1 MTDLDK
7 QTILVVDDHEAVRKQ
22 LYWGLEENYRV
33 LEAGSRAE
41 ALAHLERESVDVVLC
56 DLHLPPLVNEITEG
70 VAVLEAARHFNPPL
84 PVIVL
89 TGSRERAV
97 AVQVTARGA
106 YGFFQK
112 DSFSLDEV
120 EIIVRQAAEKIK
132 LEREKVTLEQE
143 NASLR
148 QQVASGWEEVVGSNV
163 RLQAIFAQAREV
175 ASTSATVLITGESG
189 TGKEVLARAIHRASP
204 RANKPFVACSIAALP
219 ENLVESE
226 LFGHEKGAFTGAAT
240 RRQGRFELANTGT
253 LFLDEIGELSP
264 SMQVKLLRVLQERQ
278 FERLGGKDQLNVDIR
293 VIAATNR
300 NLEEMVEHGQFRA
313 DLYYRL
319 NVVSLELPPLRERAD
334 DISLLAAHFARKAA
348 AKHGR
353 PTPDFAPSMI
363 DALTNYNWPGN
374 IRELENVIERSVVIS
389 SAPILDDTVLPERM
403 RTRVAAIAAHALL
416 HPPIEIITEEN
427 NALSAP
433 QSDLLT
439 LFHHPEFSFENA
451 LTDYK
456 KQLVKIALQECRGS
470 RSEAA
475 AHLKISRQYLHRL
488 INELEV
494 LDAKVSTIASEE

>member
-1 MTDLDK
+1 MADLDK

-22 LYWGLEENYRV
+22 LYWALEENYRV
-33 LEAGSRAE
+33 LEAASRAE
-41 ALAHLERESVDVVLC
+41 ALAHLEQANVDVLLC

-70 VAVLEAARHFNPPL
+70 IAVLEAARQFNPPL

-120 EIIVRQAAEKIK
+120 EIIVRQAAEKIQ

-148 QQVASGWEEVVGSNV
+148 QQVAEGWQEVVGSNAQ
-163 RLQAIFAQAREV
+163 LQAIFAQAREV

-189 TGKEVLARAIHRASP
+189 TGKEVLARAIHRSSP

-219 ENLVESE
+219 ENLIESE

-240 RRQGRFELANTGT
+240 RRQGRFELANGGT
-253 LFLDEIGELSP
+253 LFLDEIGELSQT
-264 SMQVKLLRVLQERQ
+264 MQVKLLRVLQERQ
-278 FERLGGKDQLNVDIR
+278 FERLGGKDQLSVDIR
-293 VIAATNR
+293 VVAATNR
-300 NLEEMVEHGQFRA
+300 NLEEMVTQGQFRA

-319 NVVSLELPPLRERAD
+319 NVVSLELPPLRDRAD
-334 DISLLAAHFARKAA
+334 DIPLLASHFARKAA
-348 AKHGR
+348 AKHAR
-353 PTPDFAPSMI
+353 PTPSFTAAML
-363 DALTNYNWPGN
+363 DALTLYQWPGN

-389 SAPILDDTVLPERM
+389 SATMLDANVLPERM
-403 RTRVAAIAAHALL
+403 RGKAMAAPAANNAAAEHAIAVPVQTIA
-416 HPPIEIITEEN
+416 PPP
-427 NALSAP
+427 AAA
-433 QSDLLT
+433 DLT
-439 LFHHPEFSFENA
+439 PLFHAPEFSFENA
-451 LTDYK
+451 ITDYK
-456 KQLVKIALQECRGS
+456 RQLVRLALRECNGS

-475 AHLKISRQYLHRL
+475 ARLQISRQYLHKL
-488 INELEV
+488 INELQV
-494 LDAKVSTIASEE
+494 NDAKEDAHRR

>member
-1 MTDLDK
+1 MADVEK

-22 LYWGLEENYRV
+22 LFWALEENYRV
-33 LEAGSRAE
+33 LEAASRDE
-41 ALAHLERESVDVVLC
+41 AVSLLEKQPVDVVLC

-70 VAVLEAARHFNPPL
+70 VAVLERARGFNPPI

-112 DSFSLDEV
+112 DSFSLEEV
-120 EIIVRQAAEKIK
+120 EIIVRQAAEKVK
-132 LEREKVTLEQE
+132 LEREKFSLEQE

-148 QQVASGWEEVVGSNV
+148 QQVAEGWQEVVGSNV
-163 RLQAIFAQAREV
+163 KLQSIFSQAREV

-189 TGKEVLARAIHRASP
+189 TGKEVLARAIHRSSP

-226 LFGHEKGAFTGAAT
+226 LFGHEKGAFTGAT
-240 RRQGRFELANTGT
+240 TQRQGRFELANGGT

-264 SMQVKLLRVLQERQ
+264 AMQVKLLRVLQERQ
-278 FERLGGKDQLNVDIR
+278 FERLGGKELLTVDIR

-300 NLEEMVEHGQFRA
+300 NLEEMIEQNHFRA

-319 NVVSLELPPLRERAD
+319 NVVSLELPPLRERTD
-334 DISLLAAHFARKAA
+334 DIPLLAAHFARKAA

-353 PTPDFAPSMI
+353 PTPGFTSAMVDS
-363 DALTNYNWPGN
+363 LCTYHWPGN

-389 SAPILDDTVLPERM
+389 SATTLDVDVLPAKVSGR
-403 RTRVAAIAAHALL
+403 RPVVPVATHEELHVSEQAPAAVLVDTIAALL
-416 HPPIEIITEEN
+416 GEEG
-427 NALSAP
+427 
-433 QSDLLT
+433 
-439 LFHHPEFSFENA
+439 FSFETA
-451 LTDYK
+451 ISDYK
-456 KQLVKIALQECRGS
+456 KKLVKAALESTQGS

-475 AHLKISRQYLHRL
+475 AKLKISRQYLHRL
-488 INELEV
+488 LNEMEG
-494 LDAKVSTIASEE
+494 

>member
-1 MTDLDK
+1 MADLDK

-22 LYWGLEENYRV
+22 LYWALEENYRV
-33 LEAGSRAE
+33 LEAGARAE
-41 ALAHLERESVDVVLC
+41 ALAHLERENIDVVLC
-56 DLHLPPLVNEITEG
+56 DLHLPPRVNEVTEG
-70 VAVLEAARHFNPPL
+70 MAVLEAARQFNPPL

-112 DSFSLDEV
+112 DSFSLEEV

-148 QQVASGWEEVVGSNV
+148 QQVAEGWQEVVGSNAK
-163 RLQAIFAQAREV
+163 LQAIFAQAREV

-189 TGKEVLARAIHRASP
+189 TGKEVLARAIHRSSP
-204 RANKPFVACSIAALP
+204 RANKAFVACSIAALP

-226 LFGHEKGAFTGAAT
+226 LFGHEKGAFTGATT
-240 RRQGRFELANTGT
+240 RRQGRFELANGGT

-278 FERLGGKDQLNVDIR
+278 FERLGGKEQLNVDIR
-293 VIAATNR
+293 VVAATNR
-300 NLEEMVEHGQFRA
+300 NLEDMVAKSEFRA

-334 DISLLAAHFARKAA
+334 DITLLAAHFARKAA

-353 PTPDFAPSMI
+353 QVPSFTSAML
-363 DALTNYNWPGN
+363 DVLASYQWPGN
-374 IRELENVIERSVVIS
+374 IRELENVIESCVVIS
-389 SAPILDDTVLPERM
+389 PATLLDVNVLPEKIRGKLLAAQSPVISDAENQASQDAAG
-403 RTRVAAIAAHALL
+403 VAAPDA
-416 HPPIEIITEEN
+416 
-427 NALSAP
+427 
-433 QSDLLT
+433 DLAMT
-439 LFHHPEFSFENA
+439 SLFQQPEFSYENA
-451 LTDYK
+451 IADFK
-456 KQLVKIALQECRGS
+456 RQLVRTALRECNGS

-475 AHLKISRQYLHRL
+475 ARLKIARQYLYRL
-488 INELEV
+488 INELQINE
-494 LDAKVSTIASEE
+494 DKDEAKSR